1 VPGTAKEKSIVPE
14 MRKVQKEKTDEG
26 AGGGTTSYF
35 RKCVAIVRPVRGRI
49 VVTAM
54 FAITILAVDLKYTVE
69 GSSWMY
75 SIINAAMIAAGI
87 GLAVLSTAVVVKN
100 ETRK

>member
-1 VPGTAKEKSIVPE
+1 VPE
-14 MRKVQKEKTDEG
+14 IPKFQEEKTDG
-26 AGGGTTSYF
+26 AAGGGTTSYF
-35 RKCVAIVRPVRGRI
+35 QKCVAIVRPVRGR
-49 VVTAM
+49 VVVAGT
-54 FAITILAVDLKYTVE
+54 FAIAILAAELKYTVE

-75 SIINAAMIAAGI
+75 SIINAAMIAAGL

>member
-1 VPGTAKEKSIVPE
+1 VPE
-14 MRKVQKEKTDEG
+14 SRKVQKEKTDEG

-35 RKCVAIVRPVRGRI
+35 QKCVAIVRPVRGR
-49 VVTAM
+49 VVVAAM
-54 FAITILAVDLKYTVE
+54 FAIAILAVDLKYTVE

-87 GLAVLSTAVVVKN
+87 GFAVLSTAVVVKS

>member
-1 VPGTAKEKSIVPE
+1 MPE
-14 MRKVQKEKTDEG
+14 MRKFQKEKTDEG
-26 AGGGTTSYF
+26 ASGGTTSYF
-35 RKCVAIVRPVRGRI
+35 QKCVAIVRPVRGR
-49 VVTAM
+49 VVVAAI
-54 FAITILAVDLKYTVE
+54 FAITILAVHSKYTVE

-87 GLAVLSTAVVVKN
+87 GLAALSTAVILKN

>member
-1 VPGTAKEKSIVPE
+1 MPE
-14 MRKVQKEKTDEG
+14 MRKFQEEKTDQV

-35 RKCVAIVRPVRGRI
+35 RKCVAIVRPVRGR
-49 VVTAM
+49 VVVAAI

-69 GSSWMY
+69 GRSWMY
-75 SIINAAMIAAGI
+75 SMVNAAMIAAGI
-87 GLAVLSTAVVVKN
+87 GLAVLSTAVIVKN

>member
-1 VPGTAKEKSIVPE
+1 MVPE
-14 MRKVQKEKTDEG
+14 IRKFQKEKTDV
-26 AGGGTTSYF
+26 AGGGSTTSYF
-35 RKCVAIVRPVRGRI
+35 QQYVAIVRPVRGRA
-49 VVTAM
+49 VVAAI

-75 SIINAAMIAAGI
+75 SIINASMIAAGI

-100 ETRK
+100 GTRK